1 LFALPPLRGFPDFD
15 PLEIACEDALTE
27 PFQGRAA
34 AQIRTSPSAK
44 TEQSSH
50 PDRGKVVGAASKRK
64 MTTSVECFNW
74 REIDELQVVAL
85 DGAVNSKAGVTMSVT
100 PGLLNPFE
108 LRFLGPS
115 AARFAYLWDFQ
126 AANYFYYAPP

>member
-1 LFALPPLRGFPDFD
+1 MT
-15 PLEIACEDALTE
+15 I
-27 PFQGRAA
+27 
-34 AQIRTSPSAK
+34 SA
-44 TEQSSH
+44 
-50 PDRGKVVGAASKRK
+50 
-64 MTTSVECFNW
+64 ECFNW

-85 DGAVNSKAGVTMSVT
+85 DGTVNSKAGVTMFVT

-126 AANYFYYAPP
+126 AASYFYYAPP